1 MNSLRSM
8 LGPSSALPTCARQ
21 YLRGALSTPWCFP
34 ADGSRD
40 AALRLVSAPPVPA
53 VGQALLVSVSGSGDR
68 SSLWVFRPVTAER
81 GACKPLGETA
91 RGALASAQRVVLRDL
106 PFLTADEPWKGLS
119 WEAAH
124 LWTEG
129 NGLDEVVDGPSYG
142 LSMALALASAAL
154 DVPVAGDLSASAE
167 VKPDGSLESVG
178 SLARKVATL
187 VHSAPGVR
195 RLIVCPSQV
204 EEAEKSIA
212 SHGSDMKVVGVNAV
226 ADAFCHAFPTLED
239 EMHRRF
245 EDGAV
250 AEACAQRLF
259 FLTLGGA
266 PLPSWVGV
274 ERAARLLLSHLPKDS
289 EAWLRA
295 WRAQHVAAR
304 HAGKRDVRLP
314 WPDEPTFRSLVRGV
328 RQRYLAHVVQSGT
341 DGNAPDLAEVVARAE
356 AEIPAPSECCDVDLE
371 LLGAVA
377 RAHAAGRR
385 YPEALACTSK
395 AIVAWI
401 EIGQADQASHALCE
415 HLRILG
421 ILRRADELVGTT
433 VSGWVRDVD
442 QNPRTTEDSRGFLRV
457 GLARALLNVGAFEAA
472 RNALDR
478 APASV
483 PDHLRHARDR
493 AFARWLDGVGR
504 REDADR
510 FRDEA
515 RKGAD
520 VGAHHWLMEL
530 DVALRDDGDVSP
542 GLEALRTHPPQGIAG
557 LWDETLSPRD
567 QAQRIATEYPY

>member
-1 MNSLRSM
+1 MKSLRSM
-8 LGPSSALPTCARQ
+8 LGPSTAWPVCARQ

-40 AALRLVSAPPVPA
+40 AALRLVSAPPVPTA
-53 VGQALLVSVSGSGDR
+53 GQSLLVSVSGSGDR
-68 SSLWVFRPVTAER
+68 SSLWVFRPATLGKE
-81 GACKPLGETA
+81 ACKPLGETA
-91 RGALASAQRVVLRDL
+91 RAALASAQRVVLRDL
-106 PFLTADEPWKGLS
+106 PFLTADEPWKGFS

-129 NGLDEVVDGPSYG
+129 DGLDEVVDGPSYG

-154 DVPVAGDLSASAE
+154 DVPVAGDLAASAE
-167 VKPDGSLESVG
+167 VRPDGSLESVG
-178 SLARKVATL
+178 SLDRKIETL

-195 RLIVCPSQV
+195 RLIVCAEQAP
-204 EEAEKSIA
+204 EAKA
-212 SHGSDMKVVGVNAV
+212 AVTSHGSDLEVVGVNAV

-245 EDGAV
+245 EVRAV
-250 AEACAQRLF
+250 AEACAHRLF
-259 FLTLGGA
+259 FLTVGGA

-341 DGNAPDLAEVVARAE
+341 DGNAPDLAEIVGRAE
-356 AEIPAPSECCDVDLE
+356 AEIPSPSECCDVDLE

-377 RAHAAGRR
+377 RAHAARRR
-385 YPEALACTSK
+385 YPEALTCTNK

-401 EIGQADQASHALCE
+401 EIGQADEASHALCE

-421 ILRRADELVGTT
+421 ILRRADELVGST
-433 VSGWVRDVD
+433 VSGWVREVD
-442 QNPRTTEDSRGFLRV
+442 QNPRTTEISRGFLWV
-457 GLARALLNVGAFEAA
+457 GLARALLNAGAFEAA
-472 RNALDR
+472 RDALDR

-493 AFARWLDGVGR
+493 AFAGCLDGVGR
-504 REDADR
+504 RVEADR
-510 FRDEA
+510 CREQV
-515 RKGAD
+515 RCGTD
-520 VGAHHWLMEL
+520 VGAHHWLMDL
-530 DVALRDDGDVSP
+530 DVALRDGGDVSP
-542 GLEALRTHPPQGIAG
+542 ALEALRSNSPQGIAG
-557 LWDETLSPRD
+557 LWDQALSPRD
-567 QAQRIATEYPY
+567 QARRIATEYPY